1 MIYLIIGLIV
11 LVAIVIAATLLSKPS
26 KEGEEEIKEVD
37 AECCGAHEIC
47 ELDLRKLNNDIV
59 YFEDEELDTYKHR
72 QPTEY
77 NEDEIDEFRDI
88 LYTLKSEE
96 IREWINSLEIRQ
108 INLPEPLKQETLS
121 LLT

>member
-47 ELDLRKLNNDIV
+47 KLDLRKLNNDIV

>member
-11 LVAIVIAATLLSKPS
+11 LVTIVIVATLLSKPS
-26 KEGEEEIKEVD
+26 QEGEEEIKEVD

-47 ELDLRKLNNDIV
+47 ELDLRKLNKDVV
-59 YFEDEELDTYKHR
+59 YFEDEELDSYRNR
-72 QPTEY
+72 QSTDY
-77 NEDEIDEFRDI
+77 NEEEIDEFRDI

-96 IREWINSLEIRQ
+96 IREWINSLEIRE

-121 LLT
+121 LLS

>member
-59 YFEDEELDTYKHR
+59 YFEDEELDIFKHR
-72 QPTEY
+72 QATEY
-77 NEDEIDEFRDI
+77 NEEEIDEFRDI

>member
-26 KEGEEEIKEVD
+26 KEGEDEIKEVD

-59 YFEDEELDTYKHR
+59 YFEDEELDIFKHR
-72 QPTEY
+72 QATEY
-77 NEDEIDEFRDI
+77 NEEEIDEFRDI

-121 LLT
+121 LLG

>member
-26 KEGEEEIKEVD
+26 KEGEDEIKEVD

-59 YFEDEELDTYKHR
+59 YFEDEELDIFKHR
-72 QPTEY
+72 QATEY
-77 NEDEIDEFRDI
+77 NEEEIDEFRDI

-96 IREWINSLEIRQ
+96 IREWINSLEIRE

-121 LLT
+121 LLG